1 MNFTLVHSFFAWL
14 LPLASLPIIFHL
26 FYRIK
31 KRPRPFS
38 TLMFFHRIDPR
49 LSARRKIM
57 EWIVL
62 ALRTLL
68 ILFLLMALTR
78 PVWFGAGTK
87 GSMAMVVV
95 LDNSGSMTA
104 KGKGEQT
111 KLQTALGA
119 ADALVANL
127 KPDDSAAIVLM
138 VDDPTVQ
145 LPQGLVSDKAALRS
159 AVAHVK
165 ETEATGAAGNALA
178 RAIALIDSSVA
189 TRYEVHVFTDLQ
201 EAEWSKAAEMKTPR
215 SGTLVFVHRLTTPAD
230 KEANVTVLGADLP
243 KRKIL
248 AGRRFALSIALA
260 NSTDTEAHGRLN
272 WTDDGGNKG
281 LIEVTVPRRGENNGI
296 VVLDPQT
303 PGLHWANLW
312 YEGDNFT
319 ADNRLSLAFL
329 CADKRPVLF
338 VGKQEDFGL
347 LPIALSP
354 SLDGKLSG
362 IVPVFMEANALTPSL
377 VEKRPVLVVATW
389 ESLAQTGGSP
399 ALKDYV
405 ESGGNLLVVPSVL
418 SVTSPRTAPDWL
430 GVTPVSQEKSDQG
443 SPLLAFK
450 KESPVFSD
458 LRNEKGEV
466 LLRNIKAFKF
476 QPLKLAEQ
484 TTALFGLED
493 GRALL
498 AEKRLGKGT
507 AFSSGLAFDPSWT
520 TLVLKAGFLA
530 LAQST
535 ALSGGEAMDALINV
549 TAGDKPLS
557 LIHGNDLIS
566 IQAVA
571 GSPLEWKGEPAN
583 LPVFPRS
590 GVYLARTGTNLT
602 YVSVRSSDKE
612 AQRAFIT
619 TDRIP
624 ALGSLSAT
632 VKEFS
637 DIETIASQ
645 ARKMQTAMELFLPFL
660 LLAMLCLAAEGYL
673 ANPLPRKAQDQKTKA
688 SGVAAVVASVTK

>member
-1 MNFTLVHSFFAWL
+1 MTFTLVHSLFAWL
-14 LPLASLPIIFHL
+14 LPLAALPVIFHL

-31 KRPRPFS
+31 KRPRPFP

-68 ILFLLMALTR
+68 IVFLLMALTR
-78 PVWFGAGTK
+78 PVWFGAGTR
-87 GSMAMVVV
+87 GNLAMVIV

-127 KPDDSAAIVLM
+127 KSDDAAAIVLM

-159 AVAHVK
+159 ALAHVK
-165 ETEATGAAGNALA
+165 ETEATGAAGQALA
-178 RAIALIDSSVA
+178 RALALIDSSVA
-189 TRYEVHVFTDLQ
+189 TRYEIHVLTDLQ
-201 EAEWSKAAEMKTPR
+201 ETEWNKAAVMKTPR
-215 SGTLVFVHRLTTPAD
+215 AGTLIFVHRLMTPPD
-230 KEANVTVLGADLP
+230 KEANVSVLGADLP
-243 KRKIL
+243 RRKIL
-248 AGRRFALSIALA
+248 AGRRCALSVALA

-281 LIEVTVPRRGENNGI
+281 LVEVTVPRRGENNGL
-296 VVLDPQT
+296 VVLEPTT
-303 PGLHWANLW
+303 PGLHWVNVW
-312 YEGDNFT
+312 FEGDNFT

-338 VGKQEDFGL
+338 VGPPADFGL

-362 IVPVFMEANALTPSL
+362 LVPVFLETGALTASL
-377 VEKRPVLVVATW
+377 AGKRPVLVVATW
-389 ESLAQTGGSP
+389 ESLAKGSGSS

-418 SVTSPRTAPDWL
+418 AVTAARTVPDWL
-430 GVTPVSQEKSDQG
+430 GVTPAPPEKNEPG
-443 SPLLAFK
+443 APLLAFK

-466 LLRNIKAFKF
+466 LLRNIKAFQF
-476 QPLKLAEQ
+476 QPLQLAGPA
-484 TTALFGLED
+484 TALFGLED

-498 AEKRLGKGT
+498 AEKRLGQG
-507 AFSSGLAFDPSWT
+507 AVFSSGLAFDPAWT

-535 ALSGGEAMDALINV
+535 ALSGGDAMDALLNI

-557 LIHGNDLIS
+557 LIHGRDLIS
-566 IQAVA
+566 IQALA
-571 GSPLEWKGEPAN
+571 GSPLEWKGEPAQ

-590 GVYLARTGTNLT
+590 GVYAVRTGTNLA
-602 YVSVRSSDKE
+602 YVSVRSSDQE
-612 AQRAFIT
+612 ARRAFIT
-619 TDRIP
+619 SDRIP

-632 VKEFS
+632 VRDFS
-637 DIETIASQ
+637 DAETIAAQ
-645 ARKMQTAMELFLPFL
+645 ARQMQTAMELFLPFL
-660 LLAMLCLAAEGYL
+660 LLAMLCLAAEGWL
-673 ANPLPRKAQDQKTKA
+673 ANPRPRKAKQENAKA
-688 SGVAAVVASVTK
+688 GGVAASVAK